1 MRENF
6 SRIIIALILVVA
18 CSSAKAAVIN
28 GILVDATDTTELM
41 QANVQ
46 LLKADKDSTY
56 VMGTITDMN
65 GVFNLENVPEGRYLV
80 KCSYIGYE
88 PTIKRVSVGA
98 DGRDVN
104 LGMIY
109 VSQNTVVLKETVVMG
124 VKTAITVKEDTI
136 EYNADTYKTQAN
148 AVVEDLLKRMPGVEV
163 SSDGKITANGKEVKK
178 ILIDGKEFFSDDPT
192 MASKNIPADMI
203 NKLQVIDRKSDLARL
218 TGVDDG
224 EDETVINLTVKKG
237 MNNGWFGTVTA
248 GYGTDK
254 RYLGN
259 VIANYFNNGNQF
271 TFTGNANN
279 TNNVGFGLH
288 RRWLLALPPLWWR
301 PRHHHVAD
309 AGIQL
314 QRGLEGRRPPA
325 PGWRPHL
332 LAHQPRHSHLD
343 QPPEHLHRLYQLP
356 RRLVGSAR
364 QDPQHSR

>member
-163 SSDGKITANGKEVKK
+163 Y
-178 ILIDGKEFFSDDPT
+178 P
-192 MASKNIPADMI
+192 
-203 NKLQVIDRKSDLARL
+203 
-218 TGVDDG
+218 
-224 EDETVINLTVKKG
+224 
-237 MNNGWFGTVTA
+237 
-248 GYGTDK
+248 
-254 RYLGN
+254 
-259 VIANYFNNGNQF
+259 
-271 TFTGNANN
+271 
-279 TNNVGFGLH
+279 
-288 RRWLLALPPLWWR
+288 
-301 PRHHHVAD
+301 
-309 AGIQL
+309 
-314 QRGLEGRRPPA
+314 
-325 PGWRPHL
+325 
-332 LAHQPRHSHLD
+332 
-343 QPPEHLHRLYQLP
+343 
-356 RRLVGSAR
+356 
-364 QDPQHSR
+364 